1 MAIRRK
7 LLCSLLIALLVCT
20 TASAKSKKKSKSGF
34 KSSGPVVAETDEA
47 SETGAEKSSEAEDNA
62 SKDKEN
68 DEDESPDAAWQFLE
82 WVEDYPEYVQKYEI
96 VIEEKKDD
104 QSEWTEINR
113 LFTEDNTTK
122 VQIQPL
128 LVPGLYRYKVI
139 TYDLIGIPEIE
150 SDWFEFNIYR
160 AYIPQIRSVEASV
173 THSSTIYLDEINDG
187 LFNVTGRNLFELQEG
202 PTDISFT
209 TYRVINARKN
219 TLTDITPEILEFSDN
234 NRKLHLQFNMDEL
247 DTGTYYFSA
256 VDASGLM
263 SENTKDAQF
272 TVKFRKAVDFD
283 VAAGYTIPIIVLGDK
298 MKEYLN
304 TSVLPLSANAKI
316 SFMPFKRRFG
326 YLGIGV
332 DASYSRL
339 VTTTEG
345 YDLDGN
351 YMCGNALFIYQFP
364 IRIRSKT
371 DDTKL
376 RHIATLELHGG
387 GGVAM
392 FQDTKFHFPHDIDS
406 EPLNSLDFC
415 LSAGAS
421 AQVYFTNRLY
431 AEVGADFVFPFM
443 GELLMG
449 YVKPVAAVGWQF

>member
-1 MAIRRK
+1 MVISKK
-7 LLCSLLIALLVCT
+7 LLCCLCIALTLIGSL
-20 TASAKSKKKSKSGF
+20 AAKSKKKAKSGF
-34 KSSGPVVAETDEA
+34 KSAAPAAAAAEATGENGEVSEEEIKDE
-47 SETGAEKSSEAEDNA
+47 N
-62 SKDKEN
+62 
-68 DEDESPDAAWQFLE
+68 PDAAWQYLE
-82 WVEDYPEYVQKYEI
+82 WQEDFPEYVQKYEV

-104 QSEWTEINR
+104 KSDWNEINR
-113 LFTEDNTTK
+113 LFTEDNTTR

-128 LVPGLYRYKVI
+128 LTPGLYRYKVI

-160 AYIPQIRSVEASV
+160 AYIPQVRSIEAGV

-187 LFNVTGRNLFELQEG
+187 LFTVTGRNLFELQEG
-202 PTDISFT
+202 PTDTSFT
-209 TYRVINARKN
+209 VYEVVNAKRKN
-219 TLTDITPEILEFSDN
+219 VEPIIPNILEFSDN
-234 NRKLHLQFNMDEL
+234 NRHLRIQLNMEEL
-247 DTGTYYFSA
+247 DTGTYYFTA
-256 VDASGLM
+256 IDASGLRN
-263 SENTKDAQF
+263 ENGRDNTL

-283 VAAGYTIPIIVLGDK
+283 IAAGYTCPVIVIGDK

-304 TSVLPLSANAKI
+304 TTVLPLSANAKI
-316 SFMPFKRRFG
+316 SLMPFKRRFG

-339 VTTTEG
+339 LTKTEG

-351 YMCGNALFIYQFP
+351 YMCGNALFIYQLP
-364 IRIRSKT
+364 IRIKSKK

-376 RHIATLELHGG
+376 RHIATLALHGG
-387 GGVAM
+387 AGVSM
-392 FQDTKFHFPHDIDS
+392 FNNTVFHFPHDLNS

-415 LSAGAS
+415 AMAGAS

-431 AEVGADFVFPFM
+431 AEVGADFVMPFM
-443 GELLMG
+443 QNLPMG

>member
-1 MAIRRK
+1 MVISKK
-7 LLCSLLIALLVCT
+7 LLCCLCIALTLIGSL
-20 TASAKSKKKSKSGF
+20 AAKSKKKAKSGF
-34 KSSGPVVAETDEA
+34 KSAAPAAAAAEATGENGEVSEEEIKDE
-47 SETGAEKSSEAEDNA
+47 N
-62 SKDKEN
+62 
-68 DEDESPDAAWQFLE
+68 PDAAWQYLE
-82 WVEDYPEYVQKYEI
+82 WIEDFPEYVQKYEV
-96 VIEEKKDD
+96 VIEEKKNDNA
-104 QSEWTEINR
+104 EWTEINR
-113 LFTEDNTTK
+113 LFTEDNSTR

-128 LVPGLYRYKVI
+128 LTPGLYRYKVI

-160 AYIPQIRSVEASV
+160 AYIPQVRSIEAGV

-187 LFNVTGRNLFELQEG
+187 LFTVTGRNLFELQEG
-202 PTDISFT
+202 PTDTSFT
-209 TYRVINARKN
+209 VYEVVNAKRKN
-219 TLTDITPEILEFSDN
+219 VEPIIPNILEFSDN
-234 NRKLHLQFNMDEL
+234 NRHLRIQLNMEEL
-247 DTGTYYFSA
+247 DTGTYYFTA
-256 VDASGLM
+256 IDASGLRN
-263 SENTKDAQF
+263 ENGRDNTL

-283 VAAGYTIPIIVLGDK
+283 IAAGYTCPVIVIGDK

-304 TSVLPLSANAKI
+304 TTVLPLSANAKI
-316 SFMPFKRRFG
+316 SLMPFKRRFG

-339 VTTTEG
+339 LTKTEG

-351 YMCGNALFIYQFP
+351 YMCGNALFIYQLP
-364 IRIRSKT
+364 IRIKSKK

-387 GGVAM
+387 AGVSM
-392 FQDTKFHFPHDIDS
+392 FNNTVFHFPHDINS

-415 LSAGAS
+415 AMAGAS

-431 AEVGADFVFPFM
+431 AEVGADFVMPFM
-443 GELLMG
+443 QNLPMG

>member
-1 MAIRRK
+1 MVISKK
-7 LLCSLLIALLVCT
+7 LLCCLCIALTLIGSL
-20 TASAKSKKKSKSGF
+20 AAKSKKKAKSGF
-34 KSSGPVVAETDEA
+34 KSAAPAAAAAEATGENGEVSEEEIKDE
-47 SETGAEKSSEAEDNA
+47 N
-62 SKDKEN
+62 
-68 DEDESPDAAWQFLE
+68 PDAVWQYLE
-82 WVEDYPEYVQKYEI
+82 WIEDFPEYVQKYEV
-96 VIEEKKDD
+96 VIEEKKNDNA
-104 QSEWTEINR
+104 EWTEINR
-113 LFTEDNTTK
+113 LFTEDNSTR

-128 LVPGLYRYKVI
+128 LTPGLYRYKVI

-160 AYIPQIRSVEASV
+160 AYIPQVRSIEAGV

-187 LFNVTGRNLFELQEG
+187 LFTVTGRNLFELQEG
-202 PTDISFT
+202 PTDTSFT
-209 TYRVINARKN
+209 VYEVVNAKRKN
-219 TLTDITPEILEFSDN
+219 VEPIIPNILEFSDN
-234 NRKLHLQFNMDEL
+234 NRHLRIQLNMEEL
-247 DTGTYYFSA
+247 DTGTYYFTA
-256 VDASGLM
+256 IDASGLRN
-263 SENTKDAQF
+263 ENGRDNTL

-283 VAAGYTIPIIVLGDK
+283 IAAGYTCPVIVIGDK

-304 TSVLPLSANAKI
+304 TTVLPLSANAKI
-316 SFMPFKRRFG
+316 SLMPFKRRFG

-339 VTTTEG
+339 LTKTEG

-351 YMCGNALFIYQFP
+351 YMCGNALFIYQLP
-364 IRIRSKT
+364 IRIKSKK

-387 GGVAM
+387 AGVSM
-392 FQDTKFHFPHDIDS
+392 FNNTVFHFPHDINS

-415 LSAGAS
+415 AMAGAS

-431 AEVGADFVFPFM
+431 AEVGADFVMPFM
-443 GELLMG
+443 QNLPMG